1 MIQVTFSTEFSLFR
15 LLSLLLVH
23 GSGILFDSNL
33 CLNIFNIYSV
43 IQVLGV
49 DLGLDSFRKMERE
62 EFFLAPFCTT
72 RMYILSS
79 RATDLWL

>member
-1 MIQVTFSTEFSLFR
+1 MLIKKTLVGIRNRNFRTFTLREQVIKPELG
-15 LLSLLLVH
+15 LVP
-23 GSGILFDSNL
+23 
-33 CLNIFNIYSV
+33 YSV

-49 DLGLDSFRKMERE
+49 DLGLDSFRKMEQE
-62 EFFLAPFCTT
+62 VFFLAPFCTT